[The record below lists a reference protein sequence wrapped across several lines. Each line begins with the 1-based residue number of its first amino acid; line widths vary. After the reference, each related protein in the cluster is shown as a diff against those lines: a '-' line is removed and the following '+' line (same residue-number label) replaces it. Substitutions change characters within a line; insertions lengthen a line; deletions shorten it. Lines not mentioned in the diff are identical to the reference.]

1 MARKKTKQKQN
12 RKTTIHKEQ
21 HYKNHHTYIS
31 GCQRMLRKIRFPAS
45 NIINYESKIKN
56 QILIFLDAAVTVL
69 TITAENNTKNNT
81 PSKQQLYLWLL
92 ERSLI

>member
-1 MARKKTKQKQN
+1 MARKKTKQKQK

-69 TITAENNTKNNT
+69 TITAEKNKKNNT
-81 PSKQQLYLWLL
+81 PSKQQLYLSLL

>member
-1 MARKKTKQKQN
+1 
-12 RKTTIHKEQ
+12 
-21 HYKNHHTYIS
+21 
-31 GCQRMLRKIRFPAS
+31 MLRKIRFPAS
-45 NIINYESKIKN
+45 NIINYESKIIIKN

-81 PSKQQLYLWLL
+81 PSKQQLYLSLL

>member
-45 NIINYESKIKN
+45 NIITYESKIKN

-81 PSKQQLYLWLL
+81 PSKQQYYCICRCLR
-92 ERSLI
+92 EV

>member
-21 HYKNHHTYIS
+21 HYKNHHNYIS

-56 QILIFLDAAVTVL
+56 QILIFLDAAVTASCL
-69 TITAENNTKNNT
+69 C
-81 PSKQQLYLWLL
+81 
-92 ERSLI
+92 

>member
-45 NIINYESKIKN
+45 NIINYESKINN

-81 PSKQQLYLWLL
+81 PSKQQLYLSLL